1 VLASGVV
8 AGLGWRA
15 GALSIGGGIA
25 GVLIGTLILLGA
37 GWQGGA
43 VLAAFFVSSSLVSS
57 ITSRRSPAGVLDA
70 KGNRRDAWQVLANG
84 GAAAVAGVIASPPS
98 LLSIWLVSASL
109 AAAAS
114 DTWATSIGLL
124 SPTPPRLLWNNRPVP
139 AGTSGG
145 VTMAGI
151 AGGIVGAGIVGL
163 TAALVTGRSR
173 LALGAML
180 VGFAGM
186 LMDSLLG
193 GTLQGRFYCVHC
205 GQDSEWKRHRCGCT
219 TEFRGGLAWLN
230 NDAVNGL
237 ATTLAALLAWAL
249 WYQLD

>member
-1 VLASGVV
+1 
-8 AGLGWRA
+8 
-15 GALSIGGGIA
+15 
-25 GVLIGTLILLGA
+25 LGA

-43 VLAAFFVSSSLVSS
+43 VLAAFFVSSSLVSR

-84 GAAAVAGVIASPPS
+84 GAAAAAAVIAGPQS

-109 AAAAS
+109 AAAAA

-151 AGGIVGAGIVGL
+151 AGGLVGAGIVGL

-180 VGFAGM
+180 VGFAG
-186 LMDSLLG
+186 
-193 GTLQGRFYCVHC
+193 
-205 GQDSEWKRHRCGCT
+205 KRHRCGCK